1 MNIETHRSYTFAT
14 LLDPRYK
21 CAGFHCREKA
31 QAAKEL
37 LISVVEERL
46 HQERS
51 GRVARSGLNDSEN
64 QGDITDESV
73 VSVLDTDE
81 DITWTQLL
89 RGAAD
94 DRPESPNNAVR
105 DEVARYLREKLVS
118 QRLDPLIYWK
128 RNHKTFPNLS
138 KLVRV
143 YLCPPPSSVAS
154 ERAFKVAK
162 NVVGDRRLSM
172 RPENLEMNMFLKYN
186 LRALNYSVESL
197 QSVPETF
204 GCPNSQKR
212 DPRDSDEGSEDDST
226 DGEDSDIDL
235 GHDSDDGDD

>member
-1 MNIETHRSYTFAT
+1 M
-14 LLDPRYK
+14 
-21 CAGFHCREKA
+21 
-31 QAAKEL
+31 
-37 LISVVEERL
+37 
-46 HQERS
+46 
-51 GRVARSGLNDSEN
+51 
-64 QGDITDESV
+64 
-73 VSVLDTDE
+73 
-81 DITWTQLL
+81 
-89 RGAAD
+89 
-94 DRPESPNNAVR
+94 
-105 DEVARYLREKLVS
+105 
-118 QRLDPLIYWK
+118 
-128 RNHKTFPNLS
+128 
-138 KLVRV
+138 
-143 YLCPPPSSVAS
+143 
-154 ERAFKVAK
+154 RAFKVAK